1 MNREVIAIDQD
12 PIGKQ
17 ARRVW
22 KSADQEI
29 LSRQLVNGDLAVAIF
44 NRGPGPAEMTVH
56 WADLALSQ
64 TPANVRDLW
73 THRDVAV
80 SDAAHRVTVPSH
92 SVVLW
97 RVH

>member
-1 MNREVIAIDQD
+1 M
-12 PIGKQ
+12 
-17 ARRVW
+17 
-22 KSADQEI
+22 EI
-29 LSRQLVNGDLAVAIF
+29 SGPGDLEPATGEMETSRLPFSIAALA
-44 NRGPGPAEMTVH
+44 PAEMTVH

-73 THRDVAV
+73 AHRDVAV
-80 SDAAHRVTVPSH
+80 SGAAHKVTVPSH